1 MEEEVATASTPR
13 PLRLTLE
20 LRDTLL
26 PDAFTTPLLVD
37 EALTGVLLPDT
48 AEERLVALLLR
59 LALLEEPVP
68 ADTPEERP
76 VTLLERLAELLETL
90 LERLALPEE
99 AVPVLPERLAELLE
113 TPLLR
118 LALELLLPERTCEE
132 ELLLL
137 ERTCELEPEVR
148 LALELVPEEEREAE
162 LLLEE
167 REELLPV
174 LLLWAAISGATSIET
189 ASIKEAAMVKNLL
202 IASKVLKVI
211 VF

>member
-90 LERLALPEE
+90 LERLAEL
-99 AVPVLPERLAELLE
+99 LERLAELLE

-148 LALELVPEEEREAE
+148 LALELVPEEERESE

>member
-1 MEEEVATASTPR
+1 M
-13 PLRLTLE
+13 
-20 LRDTLL
+20 
-26 PDAFTTPLLVD
+26 D

-90 LERLALPEE
+90 LERLAELLERLAELLETPLLRLALPEE

>member
-1 MEEEVATASTPR
+1 MLPVEEEVATASTPR

-90 LERLALPEE
+90 LERLAEL
-99 AVPVLPERLAELLE
+99 LERLAELLE

>member
-1 MEEEVATASTPR
+1 M
-13 PLRLTLE
+13 
-20 LRDTLL
+20 
-26 PDAFTTPLLVD
+26 D

-90 LERLALPEE
+90 LERLAELLETPLLRLALPEE